1 MLIEL
6 TSTGRHA
13 AATIRHA
20 ITGIEQRAL
29 APLPVDAIAALR
41 TALQALTE
49 VSE

>member
-29 APLPVDAIAALR
+29 APLPAEDIAALR